1 MDKISFKL
9 AVPVMLAGLFS
20 IVVFIALNPDGIQPS
35 FYIILFLLSVF
46 IFFYGLYV
54 GQSVANPIEKILKRA
69 VDLSR
74 GDTKARFYLETKD
87 EFGELAQ
94 IFNKIADD
102 LENSRNK
109 AESSEKTVN
118 IKVKAKTADLEET
131 INALEQKVKNRTF
144 EIEKLLKQQGQQ
156 SQVPV
161 KPVEAEPEP
170 EPVSQAEAVNVT
182 EAPAKIKTTRSSKKA
197 NLVDGIEKV
206 TE

>member
-1 MDKISFKL
+1 MMQKISFKI
-9 AVPVMLAGLFS
+9 AVPVILAGLFS
-20 IVVFIALNPDGIQPS
+20 IVVFVALNPEGLPTS

-46 IFFYGLYV
+46 VFFYGLYV

-69 VDLSR
+69 VDLSK

-109 AESSEKTVN
+109 AESSEKSVN

-131 INALEQKVKNRTF
+131 INALEQKVKNRTI
-144 EIEKLLKQQGQQ
+144 EIERLLKQQGQTAPKP
-156 SQVPV
+156 SATEV
-161 KPVEAEPEP
+161 KE
-170 EPVSQAEAVNVT
+170 
-182 EAPAKIKTTRSSKKA
+182 
-197 NLVDGIEKV
+197 
-206 TE
+206 

>member
-1 MDKISFKL
+1 MYKISIKVAL
-9 AVPVMLAGLFS
+9 PVILAGMFA
-20 IVVFIALNPDGIQPS
+20 IIVFIALSPEGLETS

-69 VDLSR
+69 VDLSK

-109 AESSEKTVN
+109 AQDSEKSVN
-118 IKVKAKTADLEET
+118 IKVKAKTADLEEI
-131 INALEQKVKNRTF
+131 INALEQKVKNRTI
-144 EIEKLLKQQGQQ
+144 EIERLLKQQGPA
-156 SQVPV
+156 VARPNETEV
-161 KPVEAEPEP
+161 T
-170 EPVSQAEAVNVT
+170 AEAQTETTNVT
-182 EAPAKIKTTRSSKKA
+182 EAPIKIKAPLNGRGSKKA
-197 NLVDGIEKV
+197 SVVEGVEEIKE
-206 TE
+206 